1 MLARYG
7 RAGREDSG
15 TTKSRSFTRLA
26 KCASGFGMIS
36 RASRRDGGDVLP
48 LRVDEQE
55 KVGNLR
61 ELYERTGEIVA

>member
-15 TTKSRSFTRLA
+15 ATKSRSFTPLA
-26 KCASGFGMIS
+26 KCASGFGMK
-36 RASRRDGGDVLP
+36 VE
-48 LRVDEQE
+48 RVVATAGTCCGWGWMSKE